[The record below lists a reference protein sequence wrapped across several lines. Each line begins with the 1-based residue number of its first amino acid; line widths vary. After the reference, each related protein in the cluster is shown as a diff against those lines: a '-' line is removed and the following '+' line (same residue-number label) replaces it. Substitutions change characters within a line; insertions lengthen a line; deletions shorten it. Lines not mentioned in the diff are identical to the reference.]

1 MTTPQKKTFRDN
13 INPAMNPAL
22 AFISSASP
30 ANEEETPAETTT
42 PAEVVA
48 PQAEG
53 ASTPEGSNDNTP
65 RKAKPRKM
73 LDIRRPE
80 TKTARMQLLL
90 LPRVYKKLKDRAKI
104 EGTSMNNLVNIFLE
118 DALDELIAREE
129 GQTTDGEE

>member
-30 ANEEETPAETTT
+30 ASEEETPAGTTT

-53 ASTPEGSNDNTP
+53 ASTPEGSKDN
-65 RKAKPRKM
+65 APRKM
-73 LDIRRPE
+73 MDIRRPE
-80 TKTARMQLLL
+80 TKSQRIQLLL
-90 LPRVYKKLKDRAKI
+90 LPRVYKKLKERANI
-104 EGTSMNNLVNIFLE
+104 EGTSMNNLANIFLE
-118 DALDELIAREE
+118 DALDNLTARGD